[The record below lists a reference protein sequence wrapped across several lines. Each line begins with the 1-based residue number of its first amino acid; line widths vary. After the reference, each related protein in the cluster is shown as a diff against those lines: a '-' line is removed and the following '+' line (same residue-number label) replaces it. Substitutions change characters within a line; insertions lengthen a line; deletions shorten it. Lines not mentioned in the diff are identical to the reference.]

1 MLSSTSILRFKL
13 AFLALLLAGCQGASQ
28 GDTDKKVAGIR
39 PPQFAEEEE
48 VSESEVDFGENW
60 DAVEGLLSR
69 GPDQGSSA
77 TTPEPVKRA
86 YSAPQVPRYGICLAT
101 FTNDDHVVS
110 AREYIRRIGLLM
122 PQMMEELSVH
132 VDKDHSKVLYGDF
145 KGWQDPTVGK
155 VTRELRAI
163 RIQGRPLFLTP
174 ILTEVIPPRDPRSIG
189 PMELLS
195 VRLTYPDIR
204 TLYTVEV
211 AVWGDFDSGQLSDT
225 QRRRLAEDYARSL
238 RQAGHQAWYDH
249 NERKKMSTVTVG
261 IFDHSAIDPDSGI
274 HSEAVERVM
283 SRFPAR
289 LVNGELLMEPV
300 SPGDPGAGTR
310 VQKPRMVEVP
320 RL

>member
-1 MLSSTSILRFKL
+1 MSSPSILRAKL

-28 GDTDKKVAGIR
+28 GDTDKKVTRIR
-39 PPQFAEEEE
+39 PPQIAEQPDTAEP
-48 VSESEVDFGENW
+48 EVDFGENW

-69 GPDQGSSA
+69 EPGQISSA
-77 TTPEPVKRA
+77 SAQEPVKLA
-86 YSAPQVPRYGICLAT
+86 YSVPQAPRYGICLAT
-101 FTNDDHVVS
+101 FTSDEHIMG

-122 PQMMEELSVH
+122 PEMAEELSLH
-132 VDKDHSKVLYGDF
+132 IDKDHSKVLYGDF
-145 KGWQDPTVGK
+145 TGWKDPEVGK
-155 VTRELRAI
+155 ITRDLRTI
-163 RIQGRPLFLTP
+163 QIQGRLLFQAP
-174 ILTEVIPPRDPRSIG
+174 ILTEVIPPRDPRSIA

-195 VRLTYPDIR
+195 VRLTYPEVR

-211 AVWGDFDSGQLSDT
+211 AVWGDFESGKLSDK

-238 RQAGHQAWYDH
+238 RQVGHQAWYDH

-261 IFDHSAIDPDSGI
+261 IFDHTAIDPDSGI
-274 HSEAVERVM
+274 YSQAVDRVM

-320 RL
+320 KL